1 MPVTITLA
9 DLVQTYDGT
18 GKTVSVTTQPAG
30 LPTVVTYNGSLSAPT
45 NAGSYTVIATLTSS
59 NYTGAATNTLAIA
72 RAPATITLGNLF
84 QPYNGV
90 GKTVSGNQAAR
101 GIADGVT
108 YNGSASDPTNA
119 GNYTVIASVASS
131 NYTGAATNTLSISP
145 AVATVTL
152 GNLSQAYDGTA
163 KTVSVTTQPA
173 GLPTAVTYN
182 GSLSA
187 PTNTGNYTVI
197 ATVVSSNYT
206 GAATNTLAIVPVT
219 ITLADLVQTYD
230 GTGKTVSVTTQ
241 PAGLPT
247 VVTYNGSLSAPTNA
261 GSYTVIATVVSS
273 NYTGAATNTLA
284 IARAQATITLGNLF
298 QAYNGVGKTVSV
310 TTQPAGL
317 PTAVTYNGSASDPTN
332 AGNYTVIASVA
343 SSNYTGA
350 ATNTLAIAP
359 ARPRSRW
366 PIFSRP
372 TMAWARRCR

>member
-1 MPVTITLA
+1 M
-9 DLVQTYDGT
+9 
-18 GKTVSVTTQPAG
+18 
-30 LPTVVTYNGSLSAPT
+30 
-45 NAGSYTVIATLTSS
+45 
-59 NYTGAATNTLAIA
+59 
-72 RAPATITLGNLF
+72 
-84 QPYNGV
+84 
-90 GKTVSGNQAAR
+90 
-101 GIADGVT
+101 
-108 YNGSASDPTNA
+108 
-119 GNYTVIASVASS
+119 ASS

-230 GTGKTVSVTTQ
+230 GTGKAASVTTQ

-261 GSYTVIATVVSS
+261 GSYTVIATLTSS

-284 IARAQATITLGNLF
+284 IARAPATITLGNLF

-317 PTAVTYNGSASDPTN
+317 PTAT
-332 AGNYTVIASVA
+332 
-343 SSNYTGA
+343 
-350 ATNTLAIAP
+350 
-359 ARPRSRW
+359 
-366 PIFSRP
+366 
-372 TMAWARRCR
+372 